1 MEPMKRKIKIK
12 KVAGFQPWVLVADF
26 DFDFDLPN
34 QGIVQ
39 VRRGLAQA
47 DAIRGAVGSVVTCTP
62 ATSALLKTLLL
73 PPKDDTTTADDN
85 TSGPNSRPGSKATTR
100 RPRTNTTVS
109 RAPSRRARA
118 APTPT
123 PTPPT
128 ATESGL
134 STREKASLATHVV
147 NATLKALGEAAKAVP
162 PPAAS
167 RPTTEDEEVTGKA
180 ASARSTLRR
189 SSSAPMSPLQPRSLN
204 TRSPSRTASSA
215 GVSNTTT
222 TPPPSTNLLS
232 TVECARVALTALRQ
246 LPASGKVTLPEL
258 QLESGMSALVGRL
271 ISLNLQD
278 TAIKELRTL
287 KRRLDG
293 LTCSSDAGKKGPKPE
308 EPKNAAQLFSELLDF
323 SSVQTSACQPPLLQL
338 VVSTQL
344 QILRVLALAK
354 KPSATEA
361 ALPHLRLDQPSSPA
375 SLLLAAA
382 AQDAN
387 ADKSKPA
394 RQIETIAQCFL
405 ALTPSVARKDDALGQ
420 ETRLSVSPASA
431 LELQLLAL
439 ETRLHCWALS
449 GKHKGDAEKDV
460 LLPLSRCLAAYL
472 RRTSE
477 IPRSSYALCSE
488 GFARVEKMLL
498 SQKQGFQPA
507 KGSKQPLAGIYQ
519 TLLALARDAGQI
531 ADALNWAEKL
541 QDVLDHGPAGE
552 SVAKM
557 CAVAAQRL
565 VLFLK
570 QTASGSASG
579 AGSNSLSDTALGL
592 LKQVVDGIQGP
603 LRGDSGEL
611 DELLTQVCAVRKAG
625 MQLLLA
631 MAKEGGERGDTQNQ
645 LETFILQCPR
655 FCLRW
660 LGKPPDPKSKESGKD
675 TTTTTKEIL
684 RYDQRRQLVRP
695 YLPHLLDSAFLT
707 IKTGLDHARLQWEVM
722 DAVLGDCLTLLQ
734 YTSSASESVA
744 SSPASSYYVKISH
757 FYYLQYTALRQQ
769 TSTDNDSQKNNK
781 RDALRALRHSIDAV
795 RHRPRA
801 ERAKAQLTL
810 KLERMAEMCRSLG
823 RADEALAALQAIR
836 RTLVEDGVL
845 LAVARRLRPVSP
857 AAVWTGGTTDTEADV
872 EALGRAL
879 SGIAK
884 GQMSMPGGWVDWTGE
899 LDDEGEISSE
909 EQRAAVWEHWV
920 RFVLSLAGNGEEKGA
935 GLEQDIGLDHPVVAA
950 LLAVY
955 TPARYPIRRMRVL
968 LMLLNAALGDITR
981 AREVLGLL
989 GDDALD
995 ISTPGK
1001 KPEKPL
1007 GQDTSLAP
1015 YLPHFQALSTA
1026 LTSAVDAYHNSAA
1039 LDQAVSIW
1047 KGLVAS
1053 ANHNKT
1059 ALERLIDDIPGLL
1072 AYLES
1077 AADFLRVQGR
1087 HAARAGVLELVG
1099 DLTGVMGV
1107 VVQGRGEQ
1115 EVQADLALQ
1124 YTFLG
1129 QAERAEGVFRRVEEG
1144 LVLGNG
1150 DNKNGMSGEVRAG
1163 FHLAFAE
1170 HCILLGQARQ
1180 AEEHL
1185 QRAQQAFV
1193 DDVKT
1198 KPDAAERAPKHVRAE
1213 RRRMVSHAG
1222 YLYSLLALERGDSHH
1237 ALAYARDSVRGLFQ
1251 AWTKLEAG
1259 FQSKPKAIT
1268 DHTSRPLDDNQT
1280 IDLSSLQPNTNNEP
1294 ESTPLLWRLFP
1305 PLYRAV
1311 LRLSALYAHLGMFQE
1326 TMYYAEQA
1334 RKMADA
1340 VRSDVYRAECAVW
1353 MAGVLWRAGEGER
1366 DRAGGLVREAVGLLG
1381 LAVSEDELG
1390 GDQGKGKGGYVTAAL
1405 ACRVGEMH
1413 LRQGDVEGARA
1424 VLERAE
1430 GMVEGLARGVGTET
1444 DEVQAKMAKL
1454 AIAEQQTKKPVRRKT
1469 VKTPARAGKTA
1480 VRKTTKTTAKTAT
1493 TTATAPA
1500 PAPVATP
1507 TQETTTQANTQ
1518 LAQLRASILVQKAV
1532 SMLRQ
1537 HDWAAAQD
1545 ALTAAAAVSIG
1556 TTATTTV
1563 STSDVLPAVA
1573 MASCLL
1579 GMSMEQMAEDPVFS
1593 VIQDSTISFPA
1604 VGDTGESGLLAS
1616 PGTVVRGRGGPGL
1629 GSAAGTRLISGAKK
1643 PGLGSQYVDHLREA
1657 HDYLLDAHAVAAL
1670 RGDASL
1676 VHRISGM
1683 LQNVGLFLAAT
1694 SGKTRPGKTITEPE
1708 THPSSAQTSYSVELA
1723 RNLTWR
1729 RERRALAQEKNSSSS
1744 SSSDTWP
1751 STLLPSTTGAGGP
1764 RRSSLGFTL
1773 DLHRIQRD
1781 YIDLV
1786 PSSWNLLSLSLS
1798 LGENDTHDLCI
1809 TKFQAG
1815 QTPFVL
1821 RLPLERAS
1829 SRDAD
1834 SDVFDFAQ
1842 GRAELLE
1849 IIGGINR
1856 TCHEAKGPTSF
1867 SSSSSGSGPSGAT
1880 GQGGGEKNGADAR
1893 AAWWAEREALDT
1905 RLGSLLENIEQIWLG
1920 GFRGIFSQHTRRA
1933 RHLARFQRD
1942 FVAVLDQYLPSRRQ
1956 VGRGKKAAS
1965 ASSTS
1970 GGSGSRGGETKK
1982 ATLDPNVLEL
1992 FIGLG
1997 DASRPGCDFDE
2008 ELTDLLYFVVD
2019 ILQFHGERNAYDE
2032 IAFDGM
2038 AVATMDALRAYWA
2051 GVGDDERHEGSDED
2065 EKEEGGE
2072 KDGKTTH
2079 TILLLD
2085 KALHVFPWESLPC
2098 MQGLAVSRLPSLAC
2112 LRRLLLDRRE
2122 AGGLNNSNNNKN
2134 DKNKKQKQ
2142 AKRPGH
2148 YISPHEGGTY
2158 ILNPSGDLTS
2168 TQATFA
2174 QPLANLSS
2182 SSQSTTT
2189 SSQAE
2194 TVSPWTSILTR
2205 PPTEPEFTHAL
2216 SHTPLLLYFGHG
2228 SGAQYIRGRTIRRLD
2243 PRCRATVLLMGCSSA
2258 ALSDNGEFEPA
2269 GPVWNYLMAG
2279 CPAVVGT
2286 LWDVTDRDV
2295 DRWGGGVLEDLV
2307 EAVATA
2313 RGRCRFRFVTA
2324 AAAVVYGIPVYVER
2338 G

>member
-1 MEPMKRKIKIK
+1 M
-12 KVAGFQPWVLVADF
+12 
-26 DFDFDLPN
+26 DL
-34 QGIVQ
+34 Q
-39 VRRGLAQA
+39 AQA
-47 DAIRGAVGSVVTCTP
+47 DAIRSAVGSVATCTP
-62 ATSALLKTLLL
+62 ATSALLKGLLL
-73 PPKDDTTTADDN
+73 PPKDDSATTDDN
-85 TSGPNSRPGSKATTR
+85 TSAPNSRPGSKATTR

-123 PTPPT
+123 PT

-167 RPTTEDEEVTGKA
+167 RPTTEDDEGTGKSAGARA
-180 ASARSTLRR
+180 ALRR

-204 TRSPSRTASSA
+204 TRSPSRTASGA
-215 GVSNTTT
+215 AMSNTTT

-232 TVECARVALTALRQ
+232 AVECARVALAALRQ

-278 TAIKELRTL
+278 TAIKELRIL

-361 ALPHLRLDQPSSPA
+361 ALPHLRLNQPSSPV

-382 AQDAN
+382 TQDAN
-387 ADKSKPA
+387 ADKSKLA
-394 RQIETIAQCFL
+394 RQMETIAQCFL
-405 ALTPSVARKDDALGQ
+405 ALTPSVARKDDSLGQ

-449 GKHKGDAEKDV
+449 GKHKGDAEKDI

-477 IPRSSYALCSE
+477 SPRSSYAPCAE

-531 ADALNWAEKL
+531 ADALGWAEKL
-541 QDVLDHGPAGE
+541 QDALDHGPTGE

-570 QTASGSASG
+570 QAGSASESG
-579 AGSNSLSDTALGL
+579 ADSLSDTALGL

-631 MAKEGGERGDTQNQ
+631 MAKEGGEVRGDTQNQ

-660 LGKPPDPKSKESGKD
+660 LGKPPDPKSQSKD
-675 TTTTTKEIL
+675 EIL

-707 IKTGLDHARLQWEVM
+707 IKTGLDQGRLQWELM

-734 YTSSASESVA
+734 YTSSASESA
-744 SSPASSYYVKISH
+744 TSAPASSYHVKISH
-757 FYYLQYTALRQQ
+757 FYYLQYTSLRQQ
-769 TSTDNDSQKNNK
+769 PSTTDGDAKNSK

-801 ERAKAQLTL
+801 ERSKAQLTL

-823 RADEALAALQAIR
+823 RADEALAALQGIR

-845 LAVARRLRPVSP
+845 VSVARRLRSVSP
-857 AAVWTGGTTDTEADV
+857 AVIWAGGTTDTEVEV

-879 SGIAK
+879 GGIAK
-884 GQMSMPGGWVDWTGE
+884 GQMAMPGGWVDWTGE

-920 RFVLSLAGNGEEKGA
+920 RFVLSLAGDGEEKGA

-1001 KPEKPL
+1001 KPAKPL

-1099 DLTGVMGV
+1099 DLTGMMGV

-1124 YTFLG
+1124 YTLLG

-1144 LVLGNG
+1144 LLVLGNG
-1150 DNKNGMSGEVRAG
+1150 ADKNAMSGEVRAG

-1193 DDVKT
+1193 DDVGKS
-1198 KPDAAERAPKHVRAE
+1198 DAAERVPKHVRAE

-1251 AWTKLEAG
+1251 AWTKLESG
-1259 FQSKPKAIT
+1259 FTSKPKIIEE
-1268 DHTSRPLDDNQT
+1268 HSRPADDNQT
-1280 IDLSSLQPNTNNEP
+1280 IDFSSLQPATNNEP
-1294 ESTPLLWRLFP
+1294 DSTPLLWRLFP

-1353 MAGVLWRAGEGER
+1353 MAGLLWRAGEGER

-1381 LAVSEDELG
+1381 LSG
-1390 GDQGKGKGGYVTAAL
+1390 GGYVTAAL
-1405 ACRVGEMH
+1405 ACRVGEMY

-1430 GMVEGLARGVGTET
+1430 GMVEGLAGTQDE
-1444 DEVQAKMAKL
+1444 DEVQTKMAKL
-1454 AIAEQQTKKPVRRKT
+1454 AISEQQQQQTKKPVKRKT

-1480 VRKTTKTTAKTAT
+1480 VRKTAKATAKTAT
-1493 TTATAPA
+1493 TTATAQA

-1556 TTATTTV
+1556 TTATATV

-1604 VGDTGESGLLAS
+1604 VGDVGESGLIGS
-1616 PGTVVRGRGGPGL
+1616 PGTPGTVVRGRGGPGL
-1629 GSAAGTRLISGAKK
+1629 GSAAGTRLVSGAKK

-1657 HDYLLDAHAVAAL
+1657 HEYLLDAHAVAAL

-1694 SGKTRPGKTITEPE
+1694 SGKTRPGKTITEAE
-1708 THPSSAQTSYSVELA
+1708 SHPSSAQTSYSVELA

-1729 RERRALAQEKNSSSS
+1729 RERRALAQEKNTNSSS

-1786 PSSWNLLSLSLS
+1786 PSSWNVLSLSLS

-1834 SDVFDFAQ
+1834 SDVFDFVQ

-1856 TCHEAKGPTSF
+1856 TCHEAKGPVSF
-1867 SSSSSGSGPSGAT
+1867 
-1880 GQGGGEKNGADAR
+1880 NAR

-1905 RLGSLLENIEQIWLG
+1905 RLGALLENIEQIWLG
-1920 GFRGIFSQHTRRA
+1920 GFRGIFSQHARRA

-1965 ASSTS
+1965 ASSSSAS

-2051 GVGDDERHEGSDED
+2051 GVD
-2065 EKEEGGE
+2065 EGG
-2072 KDGKTTH
+2072 KGGDGKTTH

-2098 MQGLAVSRLPSLAC
+2098 MRGLAVSRLPSLAC

-2134 DKNKKQKQ
+2134 GSTKKPREKQ
-2142 AKRPGH
+2142 RPGH
-2148 YISPHEGGTY
+2148 YISPSEGGTY

-2174 QPLANLSS
+2174 QPLANPPP
-2182 SSQSTTT
+2182 
-2189 SSQAE
+2189 A
-2194 TVSPWTSILTR
+2194 PWTSILTR
-2205 PPTEPEFTHAL
+2205 PPTEPEFAL
-2216 SHTPLLLYFGHG
+2216 ALTSSPLLLYFGHG

-2295 DRWGGGVLEDLV
+2295 DRWGGGVYGRASLV